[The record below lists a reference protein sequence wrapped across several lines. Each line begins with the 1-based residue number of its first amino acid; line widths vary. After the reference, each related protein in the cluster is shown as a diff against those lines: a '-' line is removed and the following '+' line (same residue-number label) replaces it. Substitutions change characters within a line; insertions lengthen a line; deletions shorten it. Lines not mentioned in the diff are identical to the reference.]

1 MACFTDYSITCTVQ
15 QNNTVLVRE
24 AVYFVVVLRQLETV
38 VVAVRGTETPED
50 LLTDGL
56 GRECKLSDSDL
67 LGLLKSVL
75 LELNSDIICGVNSR
89 VPYIPLVT
97 NIH

>member
-1 MACFTDYSITCTVQ
+1 MQ
-15 QNNTVLVRE
+15 QNSTVLVRE
-24 AVYFVVVLRQLETV
+24 TVYFVVVLRQSQTL

-67 LGLLKSVL
+67 LGLLK
-75 LELNSDIICGVNSR
+75 
-89 VPYIPLVT
+89 
-97 NIH
+97 